1 MSLSLRGMKTLRYPP
16 GKPGFTA
23 KDAKGA
29 KEGRIRIAPLLPE
42 TTE

>member
-1 MSLSLRGMKTLRYPP
+1 MKTLRYPP

-29 KEGRIRIAPLLPE
+29 KEREPTAMLISLIYA
-42 TTE
+42 